1 MKNATMIPIFIIMI
15 MGICAHA
22 QNPTYLENDKVQVFA
37 DALTKPELGLHV
49 VYATAHA
56 LSEGS
61 CDSLRKWVEAED
73 IYSFTNKSMGARTWK
88 DLILCRLLSPA
99 SGNIDECFFVYDPHI
114 TTTGM
119 DPPFVP
125 LMPGSRWVM
134 VIGPVLSSERK
145 AISSGIEQC
154 AVDAA
159 PIFTPSNIF
168 SLYQKPNGLLC
179 LEDTDKYKKPG
190 KRAEAIY
197 PPEVASDI
205 DKIQAVISIGGN
217 TNEIIL
223 LKHKMKAEFSR
234 NLLDEII
241 KRLQPPSFEEQM
253 RSDIKNLWR
262 ARWKGESISAEEA
275 MARMRECEKQLRV
288 AHEKGDLVPTAYV
301 EMMNKLGLDVKN
313 NPDQHLPEPRTK
325 RANTL
330 EEIQQQ

>member
-1 MKNATMIPIFIIMI
+1 MKNAKMIPVFIIMSV
-15 MGICAHA
+15 GICAHA
-22 QNPTYLENDKVQVFA
+22 QNSTYFENDKVQVFA

-49 VYATAHA
+49 VCATAHA
-56 LSEGS
+56 LRESS

-99 SGNIDECFFVYDPHI
+99 TGNIDECFFVYDPHI
-114 TTTGM
+114 TSTGM

-125 LMPGSRWVM
+125 LMPGSKWIM
-134 VIGPVLSSERK
+134 VIGPVLYSERK
-145 AISSGIEQC
+145 AISSDIEQG

-179 LEDTDKYKKPG
+179 LEDTDKYKKTG

-197 PPEVASDI
+197 PPDVASDI
-205 DKIQAVISIGGN
+205 DKIQAAISIGEN

-223 LKHKMKAEFSR
+223 LKNEMQVDFSR

-241 KRLQPPSFEEQM
+241 KRLQPLSFEEQV
-253 RSDIKNLWR
+253 RSDIENLWR

-288 AHEKGDLVPTAYV
+288 AREKGNLAPTAYV
-301 EMMNKLGLDVKN
+301 ELMNKLGLDVKN
-313 NPDQHLPEPRTK
+313 IPDQHLPEPRTK
-325 RANTL
+325 RTNTA
-330 EEIQQQ
+330 EKIQQQ

>member
-1 MKNATMIPIFIIMI
+1 MNNATMISFVITIIAGMS
-15 MGICAHA
+15 AHA
-22 QNPTYLENDKVQVFA
+22 QNPKYLENDKVQVFA

-49 VYATAHA
+49 VCATAHA
-56 LSEGS
+56 RSESS

-73 IYSFTNKSMGARTWK
+73 IYSFTNKSMGAKTWK

-125 LMPGSRWVM
+125 LMPGSKWIM

-145 AISSGIEQC
+145 AISSDIEQSS
-154 AVDAA
+154 VDEAQ
-159 PIFTPSNIF
+159 IFTSRNIF
-168 SLYQKPNGLLC
+168 SVYQKPNGLLC

-205 DKIQAVISIGGN
+205 DKIKAVISIGGN

-223 LKHKMKAEFSR
+223 LKDEMKVDFSR
-234 NLLDEII
+234 KLLDEII
-241 KRLQPPSFEEQM
+241 KRLQPLSFEEQV
-253 RSDIKNLWR
+253 RSDIENLWR
-262 ARWKGESISAEEA
+262 ARWKGKSISAEEA
-275 MARMRECEKQLRV
+275 MAHMRECEKLLRV
-288 AHEKGDLVPTAYV
+288 AHAKGDLVPTAYV
-301 EMMNKLGLDVKN
+301 ELMNKLGLDVKK

-325 RANTL
+325 RANAAGK
-330 EEIQQQ
+330 IQQH